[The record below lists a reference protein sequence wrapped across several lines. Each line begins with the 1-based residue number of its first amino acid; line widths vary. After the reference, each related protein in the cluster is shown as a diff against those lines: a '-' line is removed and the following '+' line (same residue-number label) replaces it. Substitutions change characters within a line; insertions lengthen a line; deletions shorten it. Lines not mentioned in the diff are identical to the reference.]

1 MLYLLINT
9 QSLAGALCR
18 GRQCGLG
25 GHLRSHGRR
34 HLRWPR
40 GQYLRP
46 ACAAIVLDVSSGQP
60 ECNRLVNSH
69 LSVLFCSVLFCMCR
83 SFFSSIAV
91 SDAGAGREVIPGT
104 PLRMPLKPDYDAFV
118 KTVGQVLNRDYSY
131 SSSTLTF
138 FTCSFLTSIP
148 PTYLASLTTSSEACS
163 APPPLQ

>member
-1 MLYLLINT
+1 
-9 QSLAGALCR
+9 
-18 GRQCGLG
+18 
-25 GHLRSHGRR
+25 
-34 HLRWPR
+34 
-40 GQYLRP
+40 
-46 ACAAIVLDVSSGQP
+46 
-60 ECNRLVNSH
+60 
-69 LSVLFCSVLFCMCR
+69 
-83 SFFSSIAV
+83 V